1 MENSVKLC
9 GLWKQPSKDEKR
21 QFLSGKI
28 NPLVKLI
35 IFANREKKNPNAV
48 GLRLHDHIIIGNGTL
63 KWVSLAQKG
72 VLP

>member
-9 GLWKQPSKDEKR
+9 GLWKQPSNGEKR

-35 IFANREKKNPNAV
+35 IFANRETKNPNA
-48 GLRLHDHIIIGNGTL
+48 GDLKLHDHIISHGTL
-63 KWVSLAQKG
+63 KWVSLAQRG